1 MAVGLARARK
11 VDFSLVTPYVTDAGL
26 ERLRKLFSFLSGT
39 GIPIEI
45 IINDWGVLWTVVRD
59 YPRLKPVLGR
69 LLTKQKRCP
78 TIPRLLRR
86 RPRVVC
92 SRDPAAPGLLRVL
105 AEKKLPAEAD
115 VYYKGSNAGS
125 VAVLQSYLLEE
136 GVSRIE
142 LDNTLQGVMLGLVAG
157 MHASIYVPF
166 VYITTTFYCPT
177 AGCEVKQEDYLKIR
191 PCRKQ
196 CRRFTFTL
204 RHKAMNKVIYLKGN
218 TQFYKNRLVA
228 LRKLEKN
235 GVDRLV
241 YQPALPF

>member
-1 MAVGLARARK
+1 MEKAVFTSRPDMFHAVRPPYTRLYYGNEFCQRLLPSVSEVKMAVGLARARK

-115 VYYKGSNAGS
+115 VYYKG
-125 VAVLQSYLLEE
+125 
-136 GVSRIE
+136 
-142 LDNTLQGVMLGLVAG
+142 
-157 MHASIYVPF
+157 
-166 VYITTTFYCPT
+166 
-177 AGCEVKQEDYLKIR
+177 
-191 PCRKQ
+191 
-196 CRRFTFTL
+196 
-204 RHKAMNKVIYLKGN
+204 
-218 TQFYKNRLVA
+218 
-228 LRKLEKN
+228 
-235 GVDRLV
+235 
-241 YQPALPF
+241 